1 MIQLPSALREPKCA
15 QIAREKRKR
24 IALTFAIIFAILA
37 LMNCEYRYIMLN
49 LSPSVSETGSIHIEI
64 FGQVDEYNANAN
76 VCSVTGTFYSGMD
89 AINQNGIKHKYYQ
102 FESTD
107 GQVIWALTVEEIGFI
122 PLENREYILTYDN
135 NGTTKANKPCDCPPE
150 YECECEVYDDIF
162 LGIKVK

>member
-89 AINQNGIKHKYYQ
+89 AIN
-102 FESTD
+102 
-107 GQVIWALTVEEIGFI
+107 
-122 PLENREYILTYDN
+122 
-135 NGTTKANKPCDCPPE
+135 
-150 YECECEVYDDIF
+150 
-162 LGIKVK
+162 

>member
-1 MIQLPSALREPKCA
+1 MIQLPSVLREPKRA
-15 QIAREKRKR
+15 IYARERKRK
-24 IALTFAIIFAILA
+24 IAITAAIAVTVVAGACLIGA
-37 LMNCEYRYIMLN
+37 
-49 LSPSVSETGSIHIEI
+49 H
-64 FGQVDEYNANAN
+64 ANN
-76 VCSVTGTFYSGMD
+76 GNICSTAGTFYSGMD

-162 LGIKVK
+162 LGVKVK